1 MSLLPAYKD
10 SAAEWQAAQQIHS
23 LYSSLAREFGLDAST
38 AQVLESASQAPTD
51 EMLESARQ
59 WLSRMDDRIEVH
71 QLRQY
76 LQNTFLSN
84 QEGVQVLLEHFL
96 RKADQRPSDRDKID
110 FLLVQ
115 HFFNCAPSLLKE
127 GSVEQ
132 KFVAQTLKPV
142 LGEVDDAVPS
152 WLQALDNHI
161 QTAVNCSSLNELFNS
176 GALEAARK
184 LKTSSEHNYFEPAAM
199 VAFTRFN
206 FMMRRIFFRLLHQ
219 DINVILDGLR
229 ELEQHGVQVLD
240 CCRAEFS
247 AEEPILRLRMICQS
261 WKVMFQ
267 AEYSFGQPLKLLTEL
282 RAVVDTAL
290 AQSQNAADPSAEK
303 SASKEALKEAPKE
316 STKEVAQDKDAN
328 SKKSRRARAA
338 AAAAAS
344 SAHHKREKEGEPSG
358 KFDGPRHD
366 SSKRR

>member
-10 SAAEWQAAQQIHS
+10 SAAEWQAAQQIHT

-38 AQVLESASQAPTD
+38 SEVLESASEAPTD
-51 EMLESARQ
+51 ETLESARQ

-132 KFVAQTLKPV
+132 KLVAQTLKPV
-142 LGEVDDAVPS
+142 LGDVDADLPS

-161 QTAVNCSSLNELFNS
+161 QTALNCSSLNELFNS

-240 CCRAEFS
+240 CRRAEFS

-282 RAVVDTAL
+282 RAVVDAAL
-290 AQSQNAADPSAEK
+290 AQNTTNPSAEK
-303 SASKEALKEAPKE
+303 SAPREEAVKDGAKDVA
-316 STKEVAQDKDAN
+316 KEVTHDKDAHN
-328 SKKSRRARAA
+328 KKSRRARAA

-344 SAHHKREKEGEPSG
+344 SSHHKREKDIEPSG
-358 KFDGPRHD
+358 KSEGPRHD

>member
-1 MSLLPAYKD
+1 MTLLPAYKD
-10 SAAEWQAAQQIHS
+10 SAAEWQAAQEIHS
-23 LYSSLAREFGLDAST
+23 LYSSLAREFALDVT
-38 AQVLESASQAPTD
+38 TCQVLESASDAPSED
-51 EMLESARQ
+51 ILDSARQ

-84 QEGVQVLLEHFL
+84 QQGVQVLLEHFL

-115 HFFNCAPSLLKE
+115 HFFNSAPSLLKE
-127 GSVEQ
+127 GNVEQ
-132 KFVAQTLKPV
+132 KFVAETLKPV
-142 LGEVDDAVPS
+142 LGEMDSTVPS
-152 WLQALDNHI
+152 WLKPLDTHI
-161 QTAVNCSSLNELFNS
+161 QTALNCSNLNQLFSS

-229 ELEQHGVQVLD
+229 DLEQHGVQVLD
-240 CCRAEFS
+240 CRRAEFS

-282 RAVVDTAL
+282 RAVVDAAL
-290 AQSQNAADPSAEK
+290 AQNQNAASTSVEESSP
-303 SASKEALKEAPKE
+303 KEAVKDGA
-316 STKEVAQDKDAN
+316 KEVAQDKDAN

-338 AAAAAS
+338 AAAA
-344 SAHHKREKEGEPSG
+344 SANAHTKREKEIEQPG
-358 KFDGPRHD
+358 KSDGPRHD

>member
-23 LYSSLAREFGLDAST
+23 LYSSLAREFALDAT
-38 AQVLESASQAPTD
+38 PCQVLESGQDATS
-51 EMLESARQ
+51 EEVLESARQ

-76 LQNTFLSN
+76 LQNTFLAN
-84 QEGVQVLLEHFL
+84 KEGVQILLEHFL

-115 HFFNCAPSLLKE
+115 HFFNHAPSLLKD
-127 GSVEQ
+127 GNVEL
-132 KFVAQTLKPV
+132 KFVAETLKPV
-142 LGEVDDAVPS
+142 LGKMDATLPA
-152 WLQALDNHI
+152 WLSPLDAHI
-161 QTAVNCSSLNELFNS
+161 QTAVNCANLNQLFNS
-176 GALEAARK
+176 GALESARK
-184 LKTSSEHNYFEPAAM
+184 LKTSSEHNYFEPAAL

-229 ELEQHGVQVLD
+229 DLEQHGVQVLD
-240 CCRAEFS
+240 CRRAEFS

-267 AEYSFGQPLKLLTEL
+267 AEYSFGQPLRLLTEL
-282 RAVVDTAL
+282 RAVVDAAL
-290 AQSQNAADPSAEK
+290 AQNQRAESQPSPEK
-303 SASKEALKEAPKE
+303 SLPKEAVKDASKEGA
-316 STKEVAQDKDAN
+316 KEVAQDRDAN
-328 SKKSRRARAA
+328 GKKSRRARAA
-338 AAAAAS
+338 AAAA
-344 SAHHKREKEGEPSG
+344 SATAHT
-358 KFDGPRHD
+358 
-366 SSKRR
+366 KRR

>member
-184 LKTSSEHNYFEPAAM
+184 LKTSSEHNYFEPVAM

-240 CCRAEFS
+240 CRRAEFS

-290 AQSQNAADPSAEK
+290 AQSQNTADPSAEK
-303 SASKEALKEAPKE
+303 SAPKEALKEAAKE
-316 STKEVAQDKDAN
+316 STKELAQDKDAN

-344 SAHHKREKEGEPSG
+344 SAHHKREKEAEPSG